1 MAAVQ
6 TAMVG
11 RLPYTELRDAIFAH
25 PTISEGPE
33 SSNSLCS
40 ANESP
45 SLQISAFTGPGG
57 PWLHAMPTTQG
68 WWWAKVYEAPARS
81 RSARAAR
88 NMFVRD
94 RIEMLIDPG
103 TPFLT
108 LSTQAANQTYEGQD
122 YRVQNVIRGKKS
134 SESIPTSA
142 LVCRGLDGQRR
153 RSSRISRNAAAN
165 GVAHSFQPPSS

>member
-1 MAAVQ
+1 
-6 TAMVG
+6 
-11 RLPYTELRDAIFAH
+11 
-25 PTISEGPE
+25 
-33 SSNSLCS
+33 
-40 ANESP
+40 
-45 SLQISAFTGPGG
+45 
-57 PWLHAMPTTQG
+57 
-68 WWWAKVYEAPARS
+68 
-81 RSARAAR
+81 
-88 NMFVRD
+88 MFVRD

-103 TPFLT
+103 IPFLT

-165 GVAHSFQPPSS
+165 GVAHSFQQPSF